1 MHLKRY
7 VRIDL
12 GTAQTVY
19 VHFICNLMGYVY
31 PGNGWVIVF
40 YLFFIFIFSVYNF
53 LLFCCYL
60 QRIFVFFKKLGK

>member
-12 GTAQTVY
+12 GIAQTVY
-19 VHFICNLMGYVY
+19 VHFICNLMGVCVPWQWLGYCL
-31 PGNGWVIVF
+31 
-40 YLFFIFIFSVYNF
+40 LFFFIFSVYNS

-60 QRIFVFFKKLGK
+60 QRIFVFFKSLENKQ